1 MSKKPTSEQ
10 VRFLIDTKVRKLQ
23 REQYSSV
30 TYNQVEQTLMKGKW
44 QGKIPAHLSAV
55 AADVAAL
62 TIQDVVDYITR
73 DGVPSEDLDF
83 DSFVEGE

>member
-1 MSKKPTSEQ
+1 MSKNPTSDQ

-23 REQYSSV
+23 REQFSSV
-30 TYNQVEQTLMKGKW
+30 TYKQVEQTLVNGKW
-44 QGKIPAHLSAV
+44 QGKIHAHLSIV
-55 AADVAAL
+55 ASDVAAL

-73 DGVPSEDLDF
+73 DGVPSDFDF

>member
-1 MSKKPTSEQ
+1 MSKNPTSDQ

-23 REQYSSV
+23 REQFSSV
-30 TYNQVEQTLMKGKW
+30 TYKQVEQTLVNGKW
-44 QGKIPAHLSAV
+44 QGKIPAHLSTV
-55 AADVAAL
+55 ASDVAAL

-73 DGVPSEDLDF
+73 DGVPSDFDF